1 MNNHL
6 TSAFDQIHAEPE
18 LKQNT
23 LDFLSEKV
31 YRSGKD
37 SLAEKDSGTKK
48 RRPAVF
54 VRIAAAAACLLLFLC
69 GGGSYLYFTP
79 TAYISIDI
87 NPSLELG
94 VNRFDRVI
102 SVEGY
107 NDDGTALAASLDI
120 RFLDYQDAI
129 EQLLADETVESY
141 LSGDA
146 VMSLTVAGESE
157 SQSSTILENVESCV
171 SDHENVHC
179 HSGDVT
185 EIHDAH
191 ESGMSFGKYRAF
203 LRLRE
208 LDPAITADDVRDL
221 SMREI
226 LDLIEEYSGDSES
239 AGDVSGSYSHDGSE
253 RSSGDSEDSESCN
266 TDDSGRKHENGHGG
280 HH

>member
-1 MNNHL
+1 MNDHL
-6 TSAFDQIHAEPE
+6 KSAFDQIHAEPE

-31 YRSGKD
+31 Y
-37 SLAEKDSGTKK
+37 GTKK
-48 RRPAVF
+48 RQPSVF

-87 NPSLELG
+87 NPSLEIG

-102 SVEGY
+102 SVKGY

-120 RFLDYQDAI
+120 RFLDYRDAI

-171 SDHENVHC
+171 SDRENVQC

-185 EIHDAH
+185 EMHEAH

-203 LRLRE
+203 LRLQE
-208 LDPAITADDVRDL
+208 LDPSITADDIRNL

-239 AGDVSGSYSHDGSE
+239 
-253 RSSGDSEDSESCN
+253 CN
-266 TDDSGRKHENGHGG
+266 PDNSGRKHENGHGA

>member
-6 TSAFDQIHAEPE
+6 KSAFDQIHAEPE

-31 YRSGKD
+31 YRS
-37 SLAEKDSGTKK
+37 EKDSSSETISGKK
-48 RRPAVF
+48 RRQPAAF

-94 VNRFDRVI
+94 VNRFDRII

-107 NDDGTALAASLDI
+107 NDDGTALAASLNI

-129 EQLLADETVESY
+129 EQLLEDETVESY

-146 VMSLTVAGESE
+146 VMSLTVAGKSE

-171 SDHENVHC
+171 SDRENVRC

-185 EIHDAH
+185 EMHDAH
-191 ESGMSFGKYRAF
+191 ECGMSFGKYQVF
-203 LRLRE
+203 LRLQE

-226 LDLIEEYSGDSES
+226 LDLIEEYSTPSDS
-239 AGDVSGSYSHDGSE
+239 AGASDNAGDIPGSCSNDGSVE
-253 RSSGDSEDSESCN
+253 TSGN
-266 TDDSGRKHENGHGG
+266 SGRGHENGHGS